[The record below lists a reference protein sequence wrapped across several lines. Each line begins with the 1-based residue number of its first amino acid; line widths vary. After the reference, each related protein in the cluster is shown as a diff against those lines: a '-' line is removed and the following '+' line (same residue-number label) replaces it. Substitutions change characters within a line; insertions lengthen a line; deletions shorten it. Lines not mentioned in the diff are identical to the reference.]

1 MKTISKLIV
10 IAGLI
15 AGAATSAIAGS
26 GSGASHWQ
34 TLRKEADFKQLK
46 TGDKIVYVCNQCQTV
61 TEKTIESTAE
71 AMNHCKEG
79 ATVMCP
85 SCKTKVRVVMKGPP
99 KNPMPTRE
107 VTYVNEKGEPCL
119 FVAKVTDKK

>member
-1 MKTISKLIV
+1 MTSKYCC
-10 IAGLI
+10 IAGLVLGTAAVAV
-15 AGAATSAIAGS
+15 AGPSPQ
-26 GSGASHWQ
+26 WQ
-34 TLRKEADFKQLK
+34 TLKKESDFKQLK
-46 TGDKIVYVCNQCQTV
+46 PGDKIVYVCNQCQTV

-71 AMNHCKEG
+71 AMDHCKEG

-107 VTYVNEKGEPCL
+107 VTYVNEKGEPCP
-119 FVAKVTDKK
+119 FVAKVEEKK